1 MKKKKDKCVA
11 SLWFGAIFSGRT
23 SWSPLNNSQ
32 CSEVSLGN
40 LLTVFCDLRL
50 RYYSPTDL
58 VIMILSFKY
67 LWEDTERTQP
77 QKNTQSQ
84 PPKERI
90 AEMATIPIVHEDVGE

>member
-1 MKKKKDKCVA
+1 
-11 SLWFGAIFSGRT
+11 
-23 SWSPLNNSQ
+23 
-32 CSEVSLGN
+32 
-40 LLTVFCDLRL
+40 
-50 RYYSPTDL
+50 
-58 VIMILSFKY
+58 MILSFKY